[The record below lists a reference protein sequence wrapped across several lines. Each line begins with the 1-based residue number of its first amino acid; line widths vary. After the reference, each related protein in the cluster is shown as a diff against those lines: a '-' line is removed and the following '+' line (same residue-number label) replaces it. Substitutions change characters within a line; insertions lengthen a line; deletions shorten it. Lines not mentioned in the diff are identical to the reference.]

1 MAGFYKYIM
10 SSSFVCPTEILEL
23 NDAMP
28 QFKKLDCEV
37 LACSTDSHFSH
48 HSWSAIVC
56 GCLLLSLIVVL
67 YWLHQLMRFLT
78 FLRSGFFLCSLSS
91 SHKQI
96 NIILKPGILIRFYRF
111 KQWPLVIS
119 LFFYESTDLS
129 CGICTTY
136 AMILEGRGAHQKSFG
151 FYFK

>member
-48 HSWSAIVC
+48 HSWSAIMC
-56 GCLLLSLIVVL
+56 GCLLVSLIVVL
-67 YWLHQLMRFLT
+67 Y
-78 FLRSGFFLCSLSS
+78 
-91 SHKQI
+91 
-96 NIILKPGILIRFYRF
+96 
-111 KQWPLVIS
+111 
-119 LFFYESTDLS
+119 
-129 CGICTTY
+129 
-136 AMILEGRGAHQKSFG
+136 
-151 FYFK
+151 